1 VTDKFIYSIYINT
14 FLHKLYDCV
23 YFDRKHLTVVFSPEV
38 TGNKQV
44 QVGDQE
50 GMDVK
55 EKLESREGEEEEEWE
70 EVSSGGELGHML
82 L

>member
-1 VTDKFIYSIYINT
+1 MTDKFIYSIYIKT
-14 FLHKLYDCV
+14 FLHKLCDCV
-23 YFDRKHLTVVFSPEV
+23 YFDRKHLSVVFSPEV

-44 QVGDQE
+44 NVGNQE

-70 EVSSGGELGHML
+70 EVMPGGKLGHML